1 MSNGFI
7 HYSVFSIMSAMEFYN
22 DTCSLCGRSTSNSE
36 RASEQVIDGTR
47 YFFDT
52 TSCLT
57 TFKKCQEVYGK
68 TFPARLVLT
77 T

>member
-1 MSNGFI
+1 
-7 HYSVFSIMSAMEFYN
+7 MSAMEFYN
-22 DTCSLCGRSTSNSE
+22 DICSLCGRSTSNAE

-52 TSCLT
+52 TSCFA

-68 TFPARLVLT
+68 TFPARLALT
-77 T
+77 A